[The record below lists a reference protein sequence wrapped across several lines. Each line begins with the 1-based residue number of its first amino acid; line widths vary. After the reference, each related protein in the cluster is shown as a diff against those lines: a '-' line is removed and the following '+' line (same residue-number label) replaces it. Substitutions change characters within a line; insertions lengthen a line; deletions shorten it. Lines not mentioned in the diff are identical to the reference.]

1 MKPKGIQ
8 TNKQKETLKLTIS
21 CLDMIKLFSRAH
33 NVSCFP
39 VRILQPCGMSDEYNL
54 VILKHIEVGFS

>member
-1 MKPKGIQ
+1 MKAKGIQ

-21 CLDMIKLFSRAH
+21 CLDMIKLFSRVR
-33 NVSCFP
+33 NVSYFP